1 VESSFDTLKRIHH
14 QARSAL
20 TAAQLA
26 IQGLATAAMEERA
39 LTRLKLARESLKRLD
54 SLLTEMEAT
63 FPMPVSSEP
72 PQNSSP

>member
-1 VESSFDTLKRIHH
+1 MESSSEALKKIHH

-26 IQGLATAAMEERA
+26 IQGLATATLEERA

-63 FPMPVSSEP
+63 FPMAASSEP